1 MKGTLALL
9 AKFGVTLAIF
19 VGIFLEFGG
28 GYRAVRTARLRE
40 PGAFEAANPTF
51 PSLLGRLRVRL
62 RGTSLPPPRLPVP
75 IEKVCLAAVAG
86 AVFVELEDGSVR
98 RFKPLRHR
106 SEERRVGK
114 VCRSRWS
121 PE

>member
-28 GYRAVRTARLRE
+28 GYRAVRTARLGE
-40 PGAFEAANPTF
+40 PGVFAAANPAF
-51 PSLLGRLRVRL
+51 PSLLGRLRGRL
-62 RGTSLPPPRLPVP
+62 RGTSPPPPRLPVS
-75 IEKVCLAAVAG
+75 IEKVCLAAVEG

-98 RFKPLRHR
+98 RFKPLRHC
-106 SEERRVGK
+106 S
-114 VCRSRWS
+114 
-121 PE
+121 